1 VRQGSI
7 FLKFRRAGGV
17 AVLLFGAALL
27 TACGSVERLDLT
39 PACPPG
45 VGGGLRGLVPWTGE
59 DSKAESAEVRRLLES
74 PNFGATSQAVRDLE
88 KGVVDQR
95 LVAALRVLTK
105 GHRICVQTFK
115 EGHYFLPGIPDGPRI
130 PEGYG
135 KAGGLPNTH
144 YFGRAA
150 DVWWVDGKPV
160 EGNATAPGIL
170 EVGKNLAGIPPGRR
184 PDQIIGPP
192 GWTRDLGYG
201 RQDGWVLA
209 PDQLELHRDHIH
221 IGYLDQSGPGNSK
234 RFRVLGVRRFYVARV
249 DHLDNTRDEGSGR
262 CGLARSETTTPC

>member
-1 VRQGSI
+1 VRQGYI
-7 FLKFRRAGGV
+7 FLRFRRAVGV
-17 AVLLFGAALL
+17 AILLFGAALL
-27 TACGSVERLDLT
+27 TDCGSVERLDPT

-45 VGGGLRGLVPWTGE
+45 VGGGLRDLIPSTGE
-59 DSKAESAEVRRLLES
+59 NSESKSAEVRRLLES
-74 PNFGATSQAVRDLE
+74 PNFGATSQAERDLE
-88 KGVVDQR
+88 NGVVDRR
-95 LVAALRVLTK
+95 LVATLRVLTEE
-105 GHRICVQTFK
+105 HRICVQTFK
-115 EGHYFLPGIPDGPRI
+115 EGHSFLPGVPDGPRI

-150 DVWWVDGKPV
+150 DVWWVDGKPI

-170 EVGKNLAGIPPGRR
+170 EVGKILAGISPGKR

-192 GWTRDLGYG
+192 GWTRGLGYG

-221 IGYLDQSGPGNSK
+221 IGYFDQSDSGN
-234 RFRVLGVRRFYVARV
+234 R
-249 DHLDNTRDEGSGR
+249 
-262 CGLARSETTTPC
+262 

>member
-7 FLKFRRAGGV
+7 FLRFRRAIAG
-17 AVLLFGAALL
+17 AVLLLGAALL
-27 TACGSVERLDLT
+27 TACGSLERVDLT

-45 VGGGLRGLVPWTGE
+45 VGSGLRDLGPSSDE
-59 DSKAESAEVRRLLES
+59 DIGQRNTEVGKLLKS
-74 PNFGATSQAVRDLE
+74 PNFGATPQAVRDLE

-95 LVAALRVLTK
+95 LVAALRVLIRE
-105 GHRICVQTFK
+105 HRICVQTFK
-115 EGHYFLPGIPDGPRI
+115 EGHNFLPDVPDGPRI

-160 EGNATAPGIL
+160 EDNATAPGIL
-170 EVGKNLAGIPPGRR
+170 QVGKILASIPPGRR

-192 GWTRDLGYG
+192 RWTKALGY
-201 RQDGWVLA
+201 RRPRGWVLA
-209 PDQLELHRDHIH
+209 PDQLKLHTDHIH
-221 IGYLDQSGPGNSK
+221 IGYVEESG
-234 RFRVLGVRRFYVARV
+234 LGK
-249 DHLDNTRDEGSGR
+249 D
-262 CGLARSETTTPC
+262 

>member
-1 VRQGSI
+1 MRQGSI
-7 FLKFRRAGGV
+7 FLKFRRRIAA

-27 TACGSVERLDLT
+27 TACGSIERLDLT

-45 VGGGLRGLVPWTGE
+45 IGRGLRDLGPLKGENIVP
-59 DSKAESAEVRRLLES
+59 DSTEVRKLLES
-74 PNFGATSQAVRDLE
+74 PNFGATPQAVRDLE

-95 LVAALRVLTK
+95 LVAALRLLTK
-105 GHRICVQTFK
+105 EHRICVQTFK
-115 EGHYFLPGIPDGPRI
+115 EGHYFLPGVPDGPRI

-160 EGNATAPGIL
+160 EGHAANPG
-170 EVGKNLAGIPPGRR
+170 
-184 PDQIIGPP
+184 IGPP
-192 GWTRDLGYG
+192 RWTETLGYG
-201 RQDGWVLA
+201 RKEGWVLA

-221 IGYLDQSGPGNSK
+221 IGYFDESGPGK
-234 RFRVLGVRRFYVARV
+234 
-249 DHLDNTRDEGSGR
+249 D
-262 CGLARSETTTPC
+262 

>member
-1 VRQGSI
+1 MQQYSI
-7 FLKFRRAGGV
+7 LLWFRRALFGV
-17 AVLLFGAALL
+17 ALLLGTALL
-27 TACGSVERLDLT
+27 TACGSLEEVDLT

-45 VGGGLRGLVPWTGE
+45 VGSGLRDPRSSTGE
-59 DSKAESAEVRRLLES
+59 DTGPGSAEVRKLLES
-74 PNFGATSQAVRDLE
+74 PNFGATPQAVRDLQ

-95 LVAALRVLTK
+95 LVAALRVLGK
-105 GHRICVQTFK
+105 EHRICVQTFK
-115 EGHYFLPGIPDGPRI
+115 EGHYFLHGVPDGPRI

-170 EVGKNLAGIPPGRR
+170 EVGRILASIPPERR

-192 GWTRDLGYG
+192 RWTKALGY
-201 RQDGWVLA
+201 RRPRGWVLA
-209 PDQLELHRDHIH
+209 PDQLELHRNHIH
-221 IGYLDQSGPGNSK
+221 IGYI
-234 RFRVLGVRRFYVARV
+234 
-249 DHLDNTRDEGSGR
+249 DESSSR
-262 CGLARSETTTPC
+262 TD